1 MENIAIILLL
11 FHTQVNG
18 VDYWCKCIVGGGEKT
33 GWPRGKKQP
42 TVVPIFFSGSTKVVD
57 VVINFLDGEVL
68 QNPVSLP
75 DLEKVR
81 EQW

>member
-1 MENIAIILLL
+1 MYC
-11 FHTQVNG
+11 G
-18 VDYWCKCIVGGGEKT
+18 RGEKL
-33 GWPRGKKQP
+33 GGPGEKKQP
-42 TVVPIFFSGSTKVVD
+42 TIVPIFFSGSTKVVD
-57 VVINFLDGEVL
+57 VVINFLNGEVL